1 MQRFTEHIY
10 DLSYYHTIIHH
21 VELLN
26 VSAYAMIY
34 VKLLFHICCR
44 ILQLNSDKH
53 KFISV
58 NVFMIMMDV
67 YLNKQEVRGRNI
79 LPRNCISESMI

>member
-1 MQRFTEHIY
+1 M
-10 DLSYYHTIIHH
+10 HH

-26 VSAYAMIY
+26 ISAYAMIY
-34 VKLLFHICCR
+34 VKLLFQICCR
-44 ILQLNSDKH
+44 ILQLHSDKH
-53 KFISV
+53 IFVFFSV
-58 NVFMIMMDV
+58 NVHFNVFMIMMDV